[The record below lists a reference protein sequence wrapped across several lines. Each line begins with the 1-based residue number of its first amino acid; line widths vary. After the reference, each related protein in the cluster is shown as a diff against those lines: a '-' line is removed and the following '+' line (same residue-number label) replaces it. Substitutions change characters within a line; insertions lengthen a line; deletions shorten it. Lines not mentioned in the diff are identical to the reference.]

1 MRKLILSV
9 AILASSL
16 SVVAFANNI
25 SPIETV
31 TTSTTEGFIEVSLE
45 ELPTTITDAVK
56 KDYTDAVLTKAY
68 VNSNAQYKLELK
80 AEEVTNIVFIDKDGN
95 WLKEIDIK
103 A

>member
-16 SVVAFANNI
+16 TVVAFANNI
-25 SPIETV
+25 SPIETI
-31 TTSTTEGFIEVSLE
+31 TISATEDFTEVALE
-45 ELPTTITDAVK
+45 ELPTSITIAVQ
-56 KDYTDAVLTKAY
+56 KDYTDALVTKAY

-95 WLKEIDIK
+95 WLKETDIK